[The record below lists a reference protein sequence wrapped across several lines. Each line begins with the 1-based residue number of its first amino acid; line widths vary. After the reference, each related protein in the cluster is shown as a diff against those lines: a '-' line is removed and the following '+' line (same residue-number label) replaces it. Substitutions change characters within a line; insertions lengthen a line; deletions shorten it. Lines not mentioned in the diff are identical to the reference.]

1 LAMVIFAEEA
11 NAKKLEALLG
21 GTAIDGAKVTAS
33 MKPPIAA
40 PGTTQSVAWREAL
53 VSKLAK
59 LQRDDGS
66 FATVDDRWM
75 ENNQV
80 LTTAYVL
87 IALQE
92 ATASKGR

>member
-1 LAMVIFAEEA
+1 M
-11 NAKKLEALLG
+11 
-21 GTAIDGAKVTAS
+21 
-33 MKPPIAA
+33 
-40 PGTTQSVAWREAL
+40 
-53 VSKLAK
+53 SKLAK

-75 ENNQV
+75 ENNPV